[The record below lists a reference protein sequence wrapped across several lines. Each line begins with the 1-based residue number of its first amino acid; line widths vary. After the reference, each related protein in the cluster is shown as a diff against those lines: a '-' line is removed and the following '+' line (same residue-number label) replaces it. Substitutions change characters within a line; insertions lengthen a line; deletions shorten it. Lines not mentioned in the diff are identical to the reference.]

1 MNQKL
6 IVILVLL
13 GLAILFIAQN
23 MMVVEI
29 KFLFWSIEMSRA
41 LWMFLLLTIG
51 GVIGWFLKS
60 YVNHVRKA
68 RR

>member
-1 MNQKL
+1 
-6 IVILVLL
+6 
-13 GLAILFIAQN
+13 
-23 MMVVEI
+23 MMMVEI
-29 KFLFWSIEMSRA
+29 KFLLWSIEMSRA

-60 YVNHVRKA
+60 YFNHVRKA